1 MIFHL
6 VSSLGLN
13 LDLSNNPLFGS
24 SNNCLNFAFVSS
36 DYNGQVISCSTASDG
51 SLSIIVFGGTGPYNY
66 QWENGTVDSLRNNLS
81 AGTYAVTVTDANGE
95 PIDSPNLQIGQ
106 AHPGQPQIYEGIGV
120 IQVRDQTNERVQL
133 QDTKSHRQY
142 TVSYAD
148 VWDCDTIEWVE
159 ETA

>member
-13 LDLSNNPLFGS
+13 LDLSNNPLFGA

-81 AGTYAVTVTDANGE
+81 AGTYAVTVTDLNGF
-95 PIDSPNLQIGQ
+95 ILSSSI
-106 AHPGQPQIYEGIGV
+106 
-120 IQVRDQTNERVQL
+120 TL
-133 QDTKSHRQY
+133 QDPNPININNDIIVVSHN
-142 TVSYAD
+142 
-148 VWDCDTIEWVE
+148 
-159 ETA
+159 